1 MLAGLT
7 ATEVKIEDV
16 SGDERQ
22 LLEPILEDSFTG
34 WYLMHAKRTLRNI
47 ERVRA
52 AFLEDRPVGLV
63 MVNWLNH
70 EAGYVYYI
78 AVARERRGH
87 GVAGRLLDDALESFF
102 AGGAREVY
110 ASVTSEHA
118 EPLEL
123 FTSRGFRETGFR
135 ELSRRYGMV
144 SAMNLYRKM
153 LVVSGE
159 SLLVCERYQKDAA
172 SLSGLR

>member
-1 MLAGLT
+1 MEKVGVQIR
-7 ATEVKIEDV
+7 EVGGE
-16 SGDERQ
+16 ERA
-22 LLEPILEDSFTG
+22 LLESILEDSFTG

-47 ERVRA
+47 EKVRA
-52 AFLEDRPVGLV
+52 ALLEERPVGLV

-78 AVARERRGH
+78 AVAREHRGH
-87 GVAGRLLDDALESFF
+87 GVAGRLLDDALKLFF

-123 FTSRGFRETGFR
+123 FTSRGFKETGFR
-135 ELSRRYGMV
+135 ELTHKYGIV

-159 SLLVCERYQKDAA
+159 SLLVRERETAE
-172 SLSGLR
+172 S